1 MNGAERKFA
10 GGWLGEK
17 YVQACVKKKAKEEFM
32 DERVKNAGKSE
43 KNKKI

>member
-10 GGWLGEK
+10 SAWLGEK
-17 YVQACVKKKAKEEFM
+17 YVQARIKKKAKEEFM
-32 DERVKNAGKSE
+32 DERVKNAGKRE

>member
-17 YVQACVKKKAKEEFM
+17 YTQARIKKKAKEEFM
-32 DERVKNAGKSE
+32 DERVKKMQAKR
-43 KNKKI
+43 KK